1 MDCSLERA
9 TKRCLS
15 SRLLAEVRST
25 LQEHMD
31 HEHQDEEDHEGQ
43 DQCDGVKLDP
53 LSYNV
58 GGTLL
63 TNITVLIL
71 GANPAA

>member
-1 MDCSLERA
+1 
-9 TKRCLS
+9 
-15 SRLLAEVRST
+15 
-25 LQEHMD
+25 MD

-58 GGTLL
+58 GGALL
-63 TNITVLIL
+63 TIITVLIL

>member
-1 MDCSLERA
+1 
-9 TKRCLS
+9 
-15 SRLLAEVRST
+15 
-25 LQEHMD
+25 MD

-43 DQCDGVKLDP
+43 DQSDSVKLDP
-53 LSYNV
+53 LSYDV
-58 GGTLL
+58 GGALL